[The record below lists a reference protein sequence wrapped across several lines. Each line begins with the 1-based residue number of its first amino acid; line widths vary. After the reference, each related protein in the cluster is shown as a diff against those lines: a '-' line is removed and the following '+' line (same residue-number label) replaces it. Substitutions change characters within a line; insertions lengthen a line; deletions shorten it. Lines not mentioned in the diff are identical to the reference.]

1 MAEGNGTSSNGTTRA
16 VLIGQDHLANLLADI
31 LGKQQQTQQRQMEIL
46 ERLTRS
52 DKNSNTLGEFQHLK
66 PHAFLEYPT
75 L

>member
-1 MAEGNGTSSNGTTRA
+1 MAEGNGTSSNGTTRV
-16 VLIGQDHLANLLADI
+16 VLIGLDHLANLLADI

-52 DKNSNTLGEFQHLK
+52 DENSNTLGEFQHLK
-66 PHAFLEYPT
+66 PPAFLEHPT